1 MARIKLLLAP
11 FTLQHCHRTDWFTS
25 QVYVLRGPYWF
36 GPTGTEHAAFAALI
50 DGDVDMPVS
59 LEVYHAGYDANK
71 SPMRNAYMTYLVT
84 PFTYMAIISGVMCY
98 DRE

>member
-1 MARIKLLLAP
+1 
-11 FTLQHCHRTDWFTS
+11 
-25 QVYVLRGPYWF
+25 
-36 GPTGTEHAAFAALI
+36 
-50 DGDVDMPVS
+50 MPVS

-98 DRE
+98 DRECLSCLLHHLIAFDRAGIWTIAAASGQTTC